1 MELFSEAN
9 RIPIFLKNL
18 AAVHS
23 RAAVASTK
31 RTEGA
36 NTVTPLS
43 GHAPKLVKILRKLH
57 LSHSEESWKRDKLG
71 QRCSHDA

>member
-1 MELFSEAN
+1 MEFFSEAN
-9 RIPIFLKNL
+9 RTRVFPKYL

-36 NTVTPLS
+36 NTVTPLL

-57 LSHSEESWKRDKLG
+57 LSRSEESWKRDKLG